1 MKIYIPYL
9 KNLDTLEYDQALGAF
24 DSMKKCHA
32 EIEKFANEVEMDID
46 MIDYQIESFTLNENI
61 LVLDNQPIQ

>member
-24 DSMKKCHA
+24 DSMERCKA
-32 EIEKFANEVEMDID
+32 ELEKFANELEIDID
-46 MIDYQIESFTLNENI
+46 TLDYQIESFVLNKNI
-61 LVLDNQPIQ
+61 LILDEQIIK

>member
-24 DSMKKCHA
+24 NSIEKCHA
-32 EIEKFANEVEMDID
+32 ELKKLANEVEMDID
-46 MIDYQIESFTLNENI
+46 MIDYQIESFMLNENI